1 MEFSKKTVN
10 ENMFLKL
17 VLSVEGVDAMETY
30 RKLGDYR
37 ARTKWDFLSK
47 YVMEPIKAVLSASHC
62 AQLGK
67 FFFFIGIV
75 ANFQ

>member
-37 ARTKWDFLSK
+37 ARTKWDRLL
-47 YVMEPIKAVLSASHC
+47 VQVRHGRP
-62 AQLGK
+62 
-67 FFFFIGIV
+67 V
-75 ANFQ
+75 ATYRARTAIDVPHLYGT